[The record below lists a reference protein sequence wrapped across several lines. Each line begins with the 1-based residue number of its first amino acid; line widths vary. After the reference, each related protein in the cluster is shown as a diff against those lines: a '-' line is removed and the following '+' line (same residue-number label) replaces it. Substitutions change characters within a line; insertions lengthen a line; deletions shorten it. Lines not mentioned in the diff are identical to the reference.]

1 MLSNGGGVAPQMRPC
16 DGEEYQRRQRP
27 AQAGERY
34 GRDCADDSP
43 AEHEIAGPEYR
54 GQSEKQPRPIE
65 ERSQFSIPTLS
76 SDAGNKHMKATIC
89 FLTCYFSPWR
99 RDAP

>member
-16 DGEEYQRRQRP
+16 EGQEDQRRQCP
-27 AQAGERY
+27 AQAGERH

-43 AEHEIAGPEYR
+43 AEHEIASPEYR

-65 ERSQFSIPTLS
+65 DRSHSTTLLLS
-76 SDAGNKHMKATIC
+76 SGVGNQHMEATIC
-89 FLTCYFSPWR
+89 FLTF
-99 RDAP
+99 